1 MVEPP
6 PSIERTTISE
16 PTRSDRPSRNGFPP
30 PSRNRSLLELR
41 TRVLAIVHSSCGE
54 SRPASCRPAPGR
66 TRRAAGPLPAIPGS
80 RSPAGDRCPGCLID
94 RPMLFGAGVQAG
106 RPERAVPSRAWRWWW
121 GGRWW
126 WWGGAGLRRS
136 RVFCRRRQG
145 KGAESSTAP
154 GVQRRRSNFV
164 LAVLEAGICERRTRL
179 AGPLFR
185 PAGCAV
191 ARAGVRRPCR
201 GRRPSRPRHEG
212 RTAFPGPAGGGV
224 RPAGGAGVR
233 SGLPLTR
240 SGGGWDDCACKP
252 TSQPGTA
259 WKQGE
264 DDGTAPKRRAGRP
277 ARGAATDGALAGGGP
292 SVLVRCRVARGA
304 DAPPC
309 GALRD
314 GFGCATPSRLSSRV
328 TASTRSCDAEHA
340 PRQPGL
346 GVGDRP
352 RQAHEAQPLACIRTR
367 MASVPFVRG
376 RRTAVGA
383 WP

>member
-224 RPAGGAGVR
+224 RPAGGGRRSERVALDPLRGRMGRLCVQANLSTWHGV
-233 SGLPLTR
+233 
-240 SGGGWDDCACKP
+240 
-252 TSQPGTA
+252 
-259 WKQGE
+259 E
-264 DDGTAPKRRAGRP
+264 
-277 ARGAATDGALAGGGP
+277 AGGGRRHGP
-292 SVLVRCRVARGA
+292 EATGRQTRTRG
-304 DAPPC
+304 
-309 GALRD
+309 RD
-314 GFGCATPSRLSSRV
+314 GRCTRRGGGRRYLFGVGWLAGLTPPLVALCETGSG
-328 TASTRSCDAEHA
+328 A
-340 PRQPGL
+340 PRPL
-346 GVGDRP
+346 G
-352 RQAHEAQPLACIRTR
+352 
-367 MASVPFVRG
+367 
-376 RRTAVGA
+376 
-383 WP
+383 